1 MEGKTIQSIQ
11 RAIDI
16 MNCFNEE
23 VHELSLKEISEKL
36 VLSKSTAH
44 GIIST
49 LLKNSYLEQSQKNSN
64 YSLGPAFIEKSFIVN
79 KDVLIKNIGHKY
91 LIEISEE
98 FSVTVNMFLFKR
110 EHLKLIDRVQSD
122 SMYYTIST
130 SVTKIPLNASA
141 SGKLALA
148 YSKDIN
154 VDAIFSKDLLHKY
167 TNSTIID
174 KETLINEIY
183 KIRKDGYSLERSEV
197 ELGIYCISVP
207 IFKVNNEFI
216 GTVSIMATREKLM
229 YILPKLAPKMI
240 SIGKIISFEL
250 GAREE

>member
-36 VLSKSTAH
+36 GLSKSTAH
-44 GIIST
+44 GIVST
-49 LLKNSYLEQSQKNSN
+49 LLKNSYLEQNQKNSN

-91 LIEISEE
+91 LVEISEE

-240 SIGKIISFEL
+240 SVGKIISFEL